1 MGAASSVPAAVPM
14 ASPVKP
20 KPSETISQS
29 HSSARQIN
37 ARQPPARCTER
48 GYTPNSSQR
57 SGAQP
62 AAANARTAEKSVISN
77 ETVFSDDG
85 LHRLLLHKQ
94 WDNEKPSA
102 MIIMINPN
110 SADNLSMDMTTML
123 VVNNLNRLD
132 FGSVDIVN
140 LYTRITPKIHF
151 RFYSDEDL
159 LHPDN
164 DTMILES
171 AEKAD
176 KIIEIVA
183 YLLKNA

>member
-1 MGAASSVPAAVPM
+1 MLSLIFLEEKM
-14 ASPVKP
+14 K
-20 KPSETISQS
+20 T
-29 HSSARQIN
+29 
-37 ARQPPARCTER
+37 
-48 GYTPNSSQR
+48 
-57 SGAQP
+57 
-62 AAANARTAEKSVISN
+62 EKSVISN

-85 LHRLLLHKQ
+85 LHRLLLRKQ
-94 WDNEKPSA
+94 WDNEKLSA

-123 VVNNLNRLD
+123 VVNNLNRLE

-176 KIIEIVA
+176 KIIIGWGTVGKHNQRIRERENTV
-183 YLLKNA
+183 LEMLKPYKDKLFQIGENGCHPVTPTVRNEWVLEPFEMEDIKND

>member
-1 MGAASSVPAAVPM
+1 MLEEA
-14 ASPVKP
+14 
-20 KPSETISQS
+20 T
-29 HSSARQIN
+29 
-37 ARQPPARCTER
+37 
-48 GYTPNSSQR
+48 
-57 SGAQP
+57 
-62 AAANARTAEKSVISN
+62 VIRN
-77 ETVFSDDG
+77 KAIFSDDKK
-85 LHRLLLHKQ
+85 HRLLLHRE

-159 LHPDN
+159 LHTDN

-176 KIIEIVA
+176 KIIIGWGTVGKHNQRIRERENTV
-183 YLLKNA
+183 LEMLKPYKDKLFQIGENGCHPLTPTVRNEWVLEPFEMEETEND